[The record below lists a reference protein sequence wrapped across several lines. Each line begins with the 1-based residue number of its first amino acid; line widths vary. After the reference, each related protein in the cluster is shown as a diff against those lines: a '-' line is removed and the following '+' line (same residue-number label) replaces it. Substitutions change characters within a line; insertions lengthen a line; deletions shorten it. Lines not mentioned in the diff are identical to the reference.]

1 MSVCARAFRA
11 ARQAGSILGAR
22 ARAAVREQVGVRMC
36 CGIAHNKLLAKL
48 ASGLHKP
55 DAQTSLPAS
64 EALDFLRPLPVQ
76 VLRGAGYKTCRDLP
90 MIGDRVGAHLFEAAR
105 GRDRSAVETT
115 SAPKSIT
122 VEDSFKRCT
131 SWQALALILEVLAPD
146 LLARVDEDA
155 SLHRRLPAT
164 LTVTWRH
171 VTSKYG
177 RRQSA
182 SIRFPA
188 GQSLAPCDVRALQKR
203 ASQIAGIAKG
213 CLFARAPNRACKND
227 AKCYA
232 CTVEWHAC
240 YTCSS
245 CLCHCVHVLD
255 KGCGGV

>member
-1 MSVCARAFRA
+1 MSGWRPCLNLLMLGGVHVCVHAKTRA
-11 ARQAGSILGAR
+11 ARQAGSIIGAR

-76 VLRGAGYKTCRDLP
+76 VLRGAGYKTCRDLQAAGIETVAQLRGVSKQRLMA
-90 MIGDRVGAHLFEAAR
+90 MIGDRTGAHLFEAAR
-105 GRDRSAVETT
+105 GRDKSAVETT

-171 VTSKYG
+171 ATSKYG
-177 RRQSA
+177 GRQSA
-182 SIRFPA
+182 STRFPS

-203 ASQIAGIAKG
+203 AAQIAGIAKG
-213 CLFARAPNRACKND
+213 RLLARAPIR
-227 AKCYA
+227 
-232 CTVEWHAC
+232 
-240 YTCSS
+240 
-245 CLCHCVHVLD
+245 
-255 KGCGGV
+255 GC